1 MNLPKNLLPRF
12 SLRWLMLAM
21 TVFAVLSIIVSRAIQ
36 GNALALGFSLALFSG
51 ALLLSL
57 FAVVFAVVSLI
68 RKVVVPEGT
77 GGLGSSPFG
86 NAAVPQQVVVPP
98 QDVD

>member
-1 MNLPKNLLPRF
+1 MNLPSNLLPRF
-12 SLRWLMLAM
+12 SLRWLMMAM

-36 GNALALGFSLALFSG
+36 GNAVALGFIVAVVSG
-51 ALLLSL
+51 VLLLSL
-57 FAVVFAVVSLI
+57 FAVVFAMVSLL
-68 RKVVVPEGT
+68 RKVVAPESA

-86 NAAVPQQVVVPP
+86 KSAVPQQVVVPP